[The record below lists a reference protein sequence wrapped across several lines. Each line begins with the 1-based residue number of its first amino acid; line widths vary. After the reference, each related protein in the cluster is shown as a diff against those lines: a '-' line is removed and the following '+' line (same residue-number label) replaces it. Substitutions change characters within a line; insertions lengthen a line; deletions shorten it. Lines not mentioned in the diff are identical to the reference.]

1 MAKPQV
7 YIFMKY
13 SSYILVINMTEA
25 VLDIDERARRV
36 LNIIKERYDLKD
48 QSEAINLMALQYEE
62 EILECPY
69 SPEFIKEMQEIM
81 AGEHIHIPYG
91 MSLIEYIDSLPDED
105 DK

>member
-1 MAKPQV
+1 
-7 YIFMKY
+7 
-13 SSYILVINMTEA
+13 MTEA
-25 VLDIDERARRV
+25 VLNLDEHTSRI
-36 LNIIKERYDLKD
+36 LNIIKEQYNLKD

-62 EILECPY
+62 KILERPY

-81 AGEHIHIPYG
+81 AEDHIHIPDG